1 AKDETKIKG
10 IIMNK
15 NNEKIKRQVLWTLV
29 SIPLGVLVLTL
40 GYERERNA
48 KENRK
53 QQQVEQMK
61 KLLKDYQSEQAKG
74 KTVNI
79 DSLINQHVR

>member
-1 AKDETKIKG
+1 
-10 IIMNK
+10 MNK

>member
-1 AKDETKIKG
+1 
-10 IIMNK
+10 MNK
-15 NNEKIKRQVLWTLV
+15 NNEKVKRQVLWTLV

-74 KTVNI
+74 KSVNI

>member
-1 AKDETKIKG
+1 
-10 IIMNK
+10 MNK
-15 NNEKIKRQVLWTLV
+15 NNEKVKRQVLWTLV

>member
-1 AKDETKIKG
+1 
-10 IIMNK
+10 MNK

-79 DSLINQHVR
+79 DSVINQHVR